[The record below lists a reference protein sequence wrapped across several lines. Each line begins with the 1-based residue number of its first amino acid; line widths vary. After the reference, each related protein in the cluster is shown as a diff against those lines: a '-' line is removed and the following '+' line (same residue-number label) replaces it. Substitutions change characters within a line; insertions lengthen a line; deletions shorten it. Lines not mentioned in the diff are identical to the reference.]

1 MHGNDSDFSYF
12 PPSSASPTNNISQK
26 QSQSQN
32 TFDNTV
38 NFSLLDN
45 QQAHVPQKMSNA
57 NLRRPLKNTNP
68 RFPIISYPEI
78 STQNKC

>member
-45 QQAHVPQKMSNA
+45 QQAHVPQKMSYTKTY
-57 NLRRPLKNTNP
+57 LTFLKIGQSLLNDDP
-68 RFPIISYPEI
+68 
-78 STQNKC
+78 